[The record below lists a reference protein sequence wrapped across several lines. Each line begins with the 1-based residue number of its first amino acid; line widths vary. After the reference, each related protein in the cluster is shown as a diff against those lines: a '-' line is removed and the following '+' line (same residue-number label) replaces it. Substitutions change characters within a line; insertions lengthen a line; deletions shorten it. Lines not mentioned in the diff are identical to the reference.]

1 MPALTGE
8 QQFALESGLAQLD
21 QDQVDRVIALV
32 GDAAWTG
39 ENGID
44 VNIDWCKLSAEKQ
57 RDLVHLVDTMLI
69 GKNTMSART
78 NINRLVQLT
87 ADEQKAFLHEAVDK
101 LFDMS
106 PGEPRKFQMLT
117 LASNVITDE
126 PYCNSGFEHRAV
138 PFALPSTPPK
148 ATEPKVNAA
157 AKTRASSTSKSHAPK
172 ALARPNGSTLKKYG
186 TRAEVLAGTA
196 RRTGG
201 RLTAADLYIDKED
214 GKIKSQKGRD
224 AACKKKKRPT
234 GQFERYTRGSVRGHG
249 APNRRLSHGCSL
261 AH

>member
-8 QQFALESGLAQLD
+8 QQFALESGLVQLD

-78 NINRLVQLT
+78 SINRLVQLT
-87 ADEQKAFLHEAVDK
+87 ADEQEAFLHKAVDK

-106 PGEPRKFQMLT
+106 PDEPRKFQMLA